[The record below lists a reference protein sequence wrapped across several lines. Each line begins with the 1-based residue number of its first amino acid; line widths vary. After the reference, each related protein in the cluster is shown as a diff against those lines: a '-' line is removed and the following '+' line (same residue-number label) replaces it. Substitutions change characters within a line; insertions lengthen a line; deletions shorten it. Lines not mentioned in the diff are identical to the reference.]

1 MKLIG
6 VYRKRMFIE
15 KQIKVIRNWID
26 HTVLQQL
33 IKQNVSVQ
41 QRVMVFIFVR
51 LCVK

>member
-15 KQIKVIRNWID
+15 KQIKVIGNWID
-26 HTVLQQL
+26 RIVLQQL
-33 IKQNVSVQ
+33 IKQNVSVK